1 MKRYY
6 IFSETYE
13 DNTYLEIY
21 AGSDEKFEK
30 RENMVKVQG
39 ENLWYTRDFGNTWEK
54 VELKGND
61 VEAETKSEKKADAS
75 LPDEP
80 IDVASMLINATIT
93 VDPSKFG
100 ALSSLH
106 DKEPQTF
113 AKYDTNQLREIAEH
127 LLVYCD
133 AQERGCAD
141 ACCENCEP

>member
-6 IFSETYE
+6 IFFETHE

-30 RENMVKVQG
+30 RENMIKVQG

-61 VEAETKSEKKADAS
+61 VEAETKSEKKEDAS

-93 VDPSKFG
+93 VEPSKFG
-100 ALSSLH
+100 TLSPLH
-106 DKEPQTF
+106 DKEPQIF

-127 LLVYCD
+127 LLAYCN
-133 AQERGCAD
+133 AQERGCVD
-141 ACCENCEP
+141 ACCKDCEP